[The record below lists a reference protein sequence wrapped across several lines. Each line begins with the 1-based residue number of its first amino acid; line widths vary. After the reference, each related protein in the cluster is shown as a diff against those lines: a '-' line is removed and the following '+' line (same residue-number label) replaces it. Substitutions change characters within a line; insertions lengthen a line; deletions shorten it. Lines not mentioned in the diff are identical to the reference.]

1 MDFPTLSQELETIT
15 PEKARRMLT
24 ANKNNRP
31 VKTFKVQ
38 ALKSDLRNGNFRVTH
53 QGIALDWN
61 GNLIDG
67 QHRLLAI
74 AETGVTVQMYVTR
87 NCDPHIF
94 KVIDTGAS
102 RSPSDV
108 LKTMGAANYS
118 TVSSGIRLILW
129 AHSRYEIAASP
140 FTKAYKKAFTTSNT
154 DISNFFSKD
163 SELLQ
168 LLANEAKKLR
178 AMSHVILPSAS
189 MAFLYLTT
197 EVNYDLELPIDFL
210 RRVALGADLAP
221 GSVEL
226 ALCKFLGQRHVD
238 LRGYKKGEYMLAV
251 FIKAFN
257 RYLAG
262 ERMLQFRLGNVDPLP
277 FIEKGFDL

>member
-15 PEKARRMLT
+15 PEKARRILVS
-24 ANKNNRP
+24 NKNNRP
-31 VKTFKVQ
+31 VKTFKLQ
-38 ALKSDLRNGNFRVTH
+38 TLKNDLRNGNFRLTH

-61 GNLIDG
+61 GNLLDG

-108 LKTMGAANYS
+108 LKTMGASNYS

-140 FTKAYKKAFTTSNT
+140 FAKSYKKAFTASNT

-163 SELLQ
+163 SELIQ
-168 LLANEAKKLR
+168 VLANEAKKLR
-178 AMSHVILPSAS
+178 SLSSTMLPSAS
-189 MAFLYLTT
+189 MAFLYLS
-197 EVNYDLELPIDFL
+197 LEADYELEFPVDFL
-210 RRVALGADLAP
+210 RRVALGADLSP

-226 ALCKFLGQRHVD
+226 ALCKFLAQRHID
-238 LRGYKKGEYMLAV
+238 LRGFKKGEYMLAV

-262 ERMLQFRLGNVDPLP
+262 EKMLQFRLGNVDPLP